1 MNYACVEHEFKT
13 FEFYN
18 WHHVCLTYVHQSIE
32 DGSNV
37 VSMELYVDGTLE
49 QRGKKIHVMLSNCVD
64 IFERMK
70 GLERLLKAKE
80 SLEKN
85 LLISCIDNFQNCPDH
100 LVAKDSKELVTCDF
114 CMP

>member
-37 VSMELYVDGTLE
+37 VSMELYVDGTLV
-49 QRGKKIHVMLSNCVD
+49 QKGKKIHVMLSNCVD

-70 GLERLLKAKE
+70 GLGRLLKAKE
-80 SLEKN
+80 SFKKISSLSFIKMVQII
-85 LLISCIDNFQNCPDH
+85 LLPRTPRSLLHAIFACND
-100 LVAKDSKELVTCDF
+100 K
-114 CMP
+114 

>member
-37 VSMELYVDGTLE
+37 VSMELYVDGTLV
-49 QRGKKIHVMLSNCVD
+49 QKGKKIHVMLSNCVD

-70 GLERLLKAKE
+70 GLGRLLKNI
-80 SLEKN
+80 LF
-85 LLISCIDNFQNCPDH
+85 IFYQNGPDY
-100 LVAKDSKELVTCDF
+100 LVAKDSKELVTCNF
-114 CMP
+114 CMQ